1 MVEVPPHIQQMLYEI
16 QLKAGIPQKL
26 MEMQGLINDETTK
39 ELKKKMSNIYKSY
52 LLAVLCFTV
61 LAIVLMPFLYFTTAW
76 SIAGFASIATFIFYK
91 EYFYEE

>member
-1 MVEVPPHIQQMLYEI
+1 MLYEI

-39 ELKKKMSNIYKSY
+39 EEKKKMSDTYKSY

-76 SIAGFASIATFIFYK
+76 SIAGFKYRDIHIL
-91 EYFYEE
+91 

>member
-1 MVEVPPHIQQMLYEI
+1 
-16 QLKAGIPQKL
+16 
-26 MEMQGLINDETTK
+26 
-39 ELKKKMSNIYKSY
+39 MSNIYKSY

-76 SIAGFASIATFIFYK
+76 SIAGFSSIVTFIFYK